1 MKRFLILLLKIG
13 GGLLAT
19 VLVILVAA
27 ALMLNRPS
35 VQNKVLAYA
44 VEQLQTKLHTKVK
57 IDSVRIN
64 FLTFDVNLM
73 GLDVEDRQQRKML
86 QADKL
91 SVNLDFW
98 QLLAKKLE
106 IETADIEGLRARLY
120 HPKDSAANF
129 QFVIDAFKSDKP
141 KPAQTDTVK
150 KKKSKIFYH

>member
-91 SVNLDFW
+91 SVNLDLW
-98 QLLAKKLE
+98 QLLQKNW
-106 IETADIEGLRARLY
+106 R
-120 HPKDSAANF
+120 
-129 QFVIDAFKSDKP
+129 
-141 KPAQTDTVK
+141 
-150 KKKSKIFYH
+150 